1 MNKKTKGNKKDS
13 VEDVKNSADISIKVT
28 KKLSS
33 KDSASKEKLEFDD
46 SVQEV
51 LKKISKRFGD
61 GSAFILGQ
69 HNANAIPVISSGSL
83 SLDIAL
89 GVGGYPKGRMIEIF
103 GAEGCGKTTLALKAV
118 AECQA
123 QGGKIV
129 FMDAEHA
136 LDVSYAQK
144 LGCDIE
150 KFILCQPND
159 GEQALEM
166 VEMFIKSASIDM
178 IVIDSV
184 AALTPRAELEAS
196 ISASHIGLQAR
207 MMSQAMRKLTSV
219 INQRQTTVIF
229 INQLRMKIGP
239 FVGGSTTT
247 GGTALKFFSSIR
259 IEVKKGIALKV
270 SDKVMGHIIKI
281 KIVKNKVAP
290 PFKEAEYHLFYYDLN
305 NKSMEIAHMSVELG
319 IFEQRGPW
327 FSYKDLK
334 IQGKMGIVALLKE
347 DPALREE
354 LINKI
359 KVAAG
364 LV

>member
-1 MNKKTKGNKKDS
+1 MKDKIKSNTKAS
-13 VEDVKNSADISIKVT
+13 AEDVTSPAEISIKVT
-28 KKLSS
+28 KTLSS
-33 KDSASKEKLEFDD
+33 KKPASKTELQSDD
-46 SVQEV
+46 GIQEV
-51 LKKISKRFGD
+51 LKQISKRFGE

-69 HNANAIPVISSGSL
+69 DNTHAIPVIPSGSI

-89 GVGGYPKGRMIEIF
+89 GVNGYPKGRMIEIF

-123 QGGKIV
+123 QGGNVV

-159 GEQALEM
+159 GEQALEI
-166 VEMFIKSASIDM
+166 VEMFIKSESIDM

-184 AALTPRAELEAS
+184 AALTPRAELDAS

-207 MMSQAMRKLTSV
+207 MMSQAMRKLTSL

-259 IEVKKGIALKV
+259 IEVKKGISLKV
-270 SDKVMGHIIKI
+270 SSKVMGHVIKI

-305 NKSMEIAHMSVELG
+305 NTSMEIAHMSVELG
-319 IFEQRGPW
+319 IFQQSGAW

-334 IQGKMGIVALLKE
+334 VQGKMGIVALLKE
-347 DPALREE
+347 DPALRKE
-354 LINKI
+354 LTTRI
-359 KVAAG
+359 KEVAG
-364 LV
+364 LM